1 MFQPLK
7 DLHLVGALILAVIVQ
22 PAGQLIFVPTGMI
35 DAQAQE
41 TREIKEKPKGRR
53 SQVLSKRAFAIVED
67 AQNSLAEEDYI
78 GALSLL
84 QQIRDG
90 AKFSAYEKAVALQT
104 EGFVHADQ
112 GNYAKTIQAFEKA
125 ANSGDL
131 PPRLVSDLIYNLA
144 QLNLAE
150 GRSARALDYI
160 TRWFASVEGEPTADA
175 YGLKAQIHLVMG
187 DLATAEQTVRK
198 ALSKVE
204 EPRQNWTRLLLS
216 VLLQQERYGEA
227 RPILEDAALRWP
239 SVKAFWQQLTAV
251 YYEVKQE
258 ELAFVTQQIMH
269 RQNMLKTSKELSSMA
284 QLYLYHDIPI
294 KAARVLQT
302 GLDDGSIEKT
312 EKNFELLA
320 QAYMHAREWDEAIKP
335 LTAAAEKSDKG
346 RFYEQLGQSYLQ
358 DEKWRDAE
366 QAFVKAL
373 EKGGLRDAANTW
385 LLLGIARTRV
395 EKWDAAIAAFRK
407 AGDDDETA
415 KDAFR
420 WIRSI
425 ERQLAAQKRG

>member
-1 MFQPLK
+1 MHPPFKHFRLVAVLALAVMVQPVVWVGLAPT
-7 DLHLVGALILAVIVQ
+7 GALDV
-22 PAGQLIFVPTGMI
+22 
-35 DAQAQE
+35 QAQE
-41 TREIKEKPKGRR
+41 TRQKKEKPKGRR
-53 SQVLSKRAFAIVED
+53 SKVLSKRAYAIIED
-67 AQNSLAEEDYI
+67 GQNRLAEEDYA
-78 GALSLL
+78 GALSQL
-84 QQIRDG
+84 QKIRDG
-90 AKFSAYEKAVALQT
+90 AKFSAYEKAVAVQT
-104 EGFVHADQ
+104 EGFVNAGQ
-112 GNYAKTIQAFEKA
+112 GDYAKTIQAFEKA

-131 PPRLVSDLIYNLA
+131 PPRVVSDLIYNLA

-160 TRWFASVEGEPTADA
+160 TRWFATVEGEPTADA
-175 YGLKAQIHLVMG
+175 YGLKAQIHLVIE
-187 DLATAEQTVRK
+187 DLTAAEQAVRK

-239 SVKAFWQQLTAV
+239 GVKAFWQQLTAV
-251 YYEVKQE
+251 YYEVDE
-258 ELAFVTQQIMH
+258 EKLAFVTQQIMH
-269 RQNMLKTSKELSSMA
+269 RQKMLKTSKELSSIA

-294 KAARVLQT
+294 KAAAVLQA
-302 GLDDGSIEKT
+302 GLDDGRIEKT
-312 EKNFELLA
+312 EKNYELLA
-320 QAYMHAREWDEAIKP
+320 QAYMHAREWDKAISP

-366 QAFVKAL
+366 QAFVNAL
-373 EKGGLRDAANTW
+373 NKGGLRDAANTW
-385 LLLGIARTRV
+385 LLLGITRTRV

-425 ERQLAAQKRG
+425 ERQLAAQRRG

>member
-1 MFQPLK
+1 MFQPFK
-7 DLHLVGALILAVIVQ
+7 DLHLVGVLTLTVIFQ
-22 PAGQLIFVPTGMI
+22 PAGQLIFVPTGMF

-41 TREIKEKPKGRR
+41 TREKKEKPKGRR

-67 AQNSLAEEDYI
+67 AQNRLAEEDYI

-84 QQIRDG
+84 QQIRDD

-160 TRWFASVEGEPTADA
+160 IRWFATVEGEPTADA

-187 DLATAEQTVRK
+187 DLAAAEQTVRK

-216 VLLQQERYGEA
+216 VLLQQERYSEA

-320 QAYMHAREWDEAIKP
+320 QAYMHAREWDKAIKP

>member
-1 MFQPLK
+1 MFQPFK
-7 DLHLVGALILAVIVQ
+7 DFHLVGVLTLAFIFQ
-22 PAGQLIFVPTGMI
+22 PAGQLIFVPTGML

-41 TREIKEKPKGRR
+41 TREKKEKPKGRR
-53 SQVLSKRAFAIVED
+53 SQVLSKRAFAIVEA
-67 AQNSLAEEDYI
+67 AQNRLAEEDYI

-84 QQIRDG
+84 QQIRNG
-90 AKFSAYEKAVALQT
+90 AKFTAYEKAVALQT

-131 PPRLVSDLIYNLA
+131 PPRVVSDLIYNLA

-187 DLATAEQTVRK
+187 DLAAAEQTVRK

-251 YYEVKQE
+251 YYEAKQE

-269 RQNMLKTSKELSSMA
+269 RQNMLKTSKELASMA

-302 GLDDGSIEKT
+302 GLDEGSIEKT
-312 EKNFELLA
+312 EKNYELLA
-320 QAYMHAREWDEAIKP
+320 QAYMHAREWDKAIKP

-385 LLLGIARTRV
+385 LLLGITRTRV

-407 AGDDDETA
+407 AGDDDATA

>member
-1 MFQPLK
+1 MFQPFK
-7 DLHLVGALILAVIVQ
+7 DFHLVGVLTLAVIFQ
-22 PAGQLIFVPTGMI
+22 PAGQLIFVPTGMF

-41 TREIKEKPKGRR
+41 TREKKEKPRGRR

-67 AQNSLAEEDYI
+67 AQNRLAEKDYI

-90 AKFSAYEKAVALQT
+90 VKFSAYEKAVALQT

-131 PPRLVSDLIYNLA
+131 PPRAVSDLIYNLA

-150 GRSARALDYI
+150 GRGARALDYI
-160 TRWFASVEGEPTADA
+160 TRWFATVEGEPTADA

-187 DLATAEQTVRK
+187 DLAAAEQTVRK

-269 RQNMLKTSKELSSMA
+269 RQNMLKTSKELSSMG

-312 EKNFELLA
+312 EKNYELLA
-320 QAYMHAREWDEAIKP
+320 QAYMHAREWDKAIKP
-335 LTAAAEKSDKG
+335 LTAAAEKSDRG

-373 EKGGLRDAANTW
+373 EKGGLRDTANTW
-385 LLLGIARTRV
+385 LLLGITRTRA

>member
-7 DLHLVGALILAVIVQ
+7 DLHLVGVLTLAVIVQ
-22 PAGQLIFVPTGMI
+22 PAGQLIFVPTGMF

-41 TREIKEKPKGRR
+41 TREKKEKPKGRR
-53 SQVLSKRAFAIVED
+53 SQVLSKRAFAIVEA
-67 AQNSLAEEDYI
+67 AQNRLAEEDYI

-84 QQIRDG
+84 QQIRNG
-90 AKFSAYEKAVALQT
+90 AKFTAYEKAVALQT

-131 PPRLVSDLIYNLA
+131 PPRVVSDLIYNLA

-160 TRWFASVEGEPTADA
+160 IRWFATVEGEPTADA

-187 DLATAEQTVRK
+187 DLAAAEQTVRK

-216 VLLQQERYGEA
+216 VLLQQERYSEA

-312 EKNFELLA
+312 EKNYELLA
-320 QAYMHAREWDEAIKP
+320 QAYMHAREWDKAIKP

-373 EKGGLRDAANTW
+373 EKGGLRDSANTW
-385 LLLGIARTRV
+385 LLLGITRTRV

-425 ERQLAAQKRG
+425 ERQLAAQKRS

>member
-7 DLHLVGALILAVIVQ
+7 DLHLVGVLILAVIVQ

-41 TREIKEKPKGRR
+41 TREKKEKPKGRR

-67 AQNSLAEEDYI
+67 AQNRLAEEDYI

-160 TRWFASVEGEPTADA
+160 IRWFATVEGEPTADA

-187 DLATAEQTVRK
+187 DLAAAEQTVRK

-216 VLLQQERYGEA
+216 VLLQQERYSEA

-251 YYEVKQE
+251 YYEMKQE

-320 QAYMHAREWDEAIKP
+320 QAYMHAREWDKAIKP

-373 EKGGLRDAANTW
+373 EKGGLRDAAKTW

>member
-1 MFQPLK
+1 MFQPFK
-7 DLHLVGALILAVIVQ
+7 DFHLVGVLTLAVIFQ
-22 PAGQLIFVPTGMI
+22 PAGQFIFVPTGMF

-41 TREIKEKPKGRR
+41 IRERKEKPKGRR

-67 AQNSLAEEDYI
+67 AQNRLAERDYV

-104 EGFVHADQ
+104 EGFVHAGQ

-131 PPRLVSDLIYNLA
+131 PPRVVSDLIYNLA

-160 TRWFASVEGEPTADA
+160 TRWFATVEGEPTADA
-175 YGLKAQIHLVMG
+175 YGLKAQIHLVMD
-187 DLATAEQTVRK
+187 DLAAAEQAVRK

-312 EKNFELLA
+312 EKNYELLA
-320 QAYMHAREWDEAIKP
+320 QAYMHAREWDKAIKP

-366 QAFVKAL
+366 QAFVNAL

-385 LLLGIARTRV
+385 LLLGITRTRV

>member
-1 MFQPLK
+1 MFQPFK
-7 DLHLVGALILAVIVQ
+7 EFHLVGFLTLAVIFQ
-22 PAGQLIFVPTGMI
+22 PAGQLIFVPTGMF

-41 TREIKEKPKGRR
+41 TREKKEKPRGRR

-67 AQNSLAEEDYI
+67 AQNRLAEKDYI

-90 AKFSAYEKAVALQT
+90 VKFSAYEKAVALQT

-131 PPRLVSDLIYNLA
+131 PPRAVSDLIYNLA

-150 GRSARALDYI
+150 GRGARALDYI
-160 TRWFASVEGEPTADA
+160 TRWFATVEGEPTADA

-187 DLATAEQTVRK
+187 NLAVAEQTVRK

-269 RQNMLKTSKELSSMA
+269 RQNMLKTSKELSSMG

-312 EKNFELLA
+312 EKNYELLA
-320 QAYMHAREWDEAIKP
+320 QAYMHAREWDKAIKP
-335 LTAAAEKSDKG
+335 LTAAAEKSDRG

-373 EKGGLRDAANTW
+373 EKGGLRDTANTW
-385 LLLGIARTRV
+385 LLLGITRTRA

>member
-1 MFQPLK
+1 MFQPFK
-7 DLHLVGALILAVIVQ
+7 DFHLVGVLTLAVIFQ
-22 PAGQLIFVPTGMI
+22 PAGQFIFVPTGMF

-41 TREIKEKPKGRR
+41 IREKKEKPKGRR

-67 AQNSLAEEDYI
+67 AQNRLAEGDYV

-84 QQIRDG
+84 RQIRDG

-112 GNYAKTIQAFEKA
+112 GNYANTIQAFEKA

-131 PPRLVSDLIYNLA
+131 PPRVVSDLIYNLA

-150 GRSARALDYI
+150 GLSARALDYI
-160 TRWFASVEGEPTADA
+160 TRWFATVEGEPTADA

-187 DLATAEQTVRK
+187 DLAAAEQTVRK

-227 RPILEDAALRWP
+227 RPVLEDAALRWP

-294 KAARVLQT
+294 KAAHVLQN
-302 GLDDGSIEKT
+302 GIDDGSIEKT

-320 QAYMHAREWDEAIKP
+320 QAYMHAREWDKAIKP

-385 LLLGIARTRV
+385 LLLGITRTRV

-415 KDAFR
+415 RDAFR

>member
-1 MFQPLK
+1 MFQPFK
-7 DLHLVGALILAVIVQ
+7 DFHLVGVLTLAFIFQ
-22 PAGQLIFVPTGMI
+22 PAGQLIFVPTGML

-41 TREIKEKPKGRR
+41 TREKKEKPKGRR
-53 SQVLSKRAFAIVED
+53 SQVLSKRAFAIVEA
-67 AQNSLAEEDYI
+67 AQNRLAEEDYI
-78 GALSLL
+78 GAISLL
-84 QQIRDG
+84 QQIRNG
-90 AKFSAYEKAVALQT
+90 AKFTAYEKAIALQT

-144 QLNLAE
+144 QLNLAK

-160 TRWFASVEGEPTADA
+160 IRWFATVEGEPTADA
-175 YGLKAQIHLVMG
+175 YGLKAQIHLVMD
-187 DLATAEQTVRK
+187 DLAAAEQAVRK

-204 EPRQNWTRLLLS
+204 EPQQNWTRLLLS

-239 SVKAFWQQLTAV
+239 SVKVFWQQLTAV
-251 YYEVKQE
+251 YYEAKQE

-312 EKNFELLA
+312 EKNYELLA
-320 QAYMHAREWDEAIKP
+320 QAYMHAREWDKAIKP
-335 LTAAAEKSDKG
+335 LTAAAKKSDKG

-366 QAFVKAL
+366 QAFVNAL

-385 LLLGIARTRV
+385 LLLGITRTRV

-425 ERQLAAQKRG
+425 ERQLAA

>member
-1 MFQPLK
+1 MFQPFK
-7 DLHLVGALILAVIVQ
+7 DFHLVGVLTLAVIFQ
-22 PAGQLIFVPTGMI
+22 PAGQFIFVPTGMF

-41 TREIKEKPKGRR
+41 IREKKEKPKGRR

-67 AQNSLAEEDYI
+67 AQNRLAEGDHV

-112 GNYAKTIQAFEKA
+112 GNYANTIQAFEKA

-131 PPRLVSDLIYNLA
+131 PPRVVSDLIYNLA

-150 GRSARALDYI
+150 GLNARALDYI
-160 TRWFASVEGEPTADA
+160 TRWFATVEGEPTADA

-187 DLATAEQTVRK
+187 DLAAAEQTVRK

-294 KAARVLQT
+294 KAARVLQN
-302 GLDDGSIEKT
+302 GFDDGSIEKT
-312 EKNFELLA
+312 EKNYELLA
-320 QAYMHAREWDEAIKP
+320 QAYMHAREWDKAIKP

-385 LLLGIARTRV
+385 LLLGITRTRV

>member
-41 TREIKEKPKGRR
+41 TREKKEKPKGRR

-67 AQNSLAEEDYI
+67 AQNRLAEEDYI

-160 TRWFASVEGEPTADA
+160 IRWFATVEGEPTADA

-187 DLATAEQTVRK
+187 DLAAAEQTVRK

-251 YYEVKQE
+251 YYEMKQE

-312 EKNFELLA
+312 EKNYELLA
-320 QAYMHAREWDEAIKP
+320 QAYMHAREWDKAIKP

-373 EKGGLRDAANTW
+373 EKGELRDAANTW
-385 LLLGIARTRV
+385 LLLGITRTRV
-395 EKWDAAIAAFRK
+395 KKWDAAIAAFRK

>member
-1 MFQPLK
+1 MFQPFK
-7 DLHLVGALILAVIVQ
+7 DFHLVGVLTLAVIFQ
-22 PAGQLIFVPTGMI
+22 PAGQFIFVPTGMF

-41 TREIKEKPKGRR
+41 IREKKEKPKGRR

-67 AQNSLAEEDYI
+67 AQNRLAERDYV

-112 GNYAKTIQAFEKA
+112 GNYANTIQAFEKA

-131 PPRLVSDLIYNLA
+131 PPRVVSDLIYNLA

-150 GRSARALDYI
+150 GLSERALDYI
-160 TRWFASVEGEPTADA
+160 TRWFATVEGEPTADA

-187 DLATAEQTVRK
+187 DLAAAEQTVRK

-294 KAARVLQT
+294 KAARVLQN
-302 GLDDGSIEKT
+302 GFDDGSIEKT
-312 EKNFELLA
+312 EKNYELLA
-320 QAYMHAREWDEAIKP
+320 QAYMHAREWDKAIKP

-385 LLLGIARTRV
+385 LLLGITRTRV

>member
-1 MFQPLK
+1 MFQPFK
-7 DLHLVGALILAVIVQ
+7 DFYLVGLLTLAIIFQ
-22 PAGQLIFVPTGMI
+22 PASLLIFAPSSMFE
-35 DAQAQE
+35 AQAQE
-41 TREIKEKPKGRR
+41 SREKKEKPKGRR
-53 SQVLSKRAFAIVED
+53 SQVLSKRAFSIVEE
-67 AQNSLAEEDYI
+67 AQNRIAEEDYV
-78 GALSLL
+78 GALL
-84 QQIRDG
+84 QLQEIRDS

-104 EGFVHADQ
+104 EGFVHAGQ
-112 GNYAKTIQAFEKA
+112 GNYANTIQAFEKA

-131 PPRLVSDLIYNLA
+131 PPRVVSDLIYNLA

-150 GRSARALDYI
+150 GLGAPALDYI
-160 TRWFASVEGEPTADA
+160 TRWFATVEGEPTADA
-175 YGLKAQIHLVMG
+175 YGLKGQIHLVMD
-187 DLATAEQTVRK
+187 DLAAAEQAVRK

-258 ELAFVTQQIMH
+258 DLAFVTQQIMH

-312 EKNFELLA
+312 EKNYELLA
-320 QAYMHAREWDEAIKP
+320 QAYMHAREWDKAIKP

-385 LLLGIARTRV
+385 LLLGITRTRV

>member
-41 TREIKEKPKGRR
+41 TREKKEKPKGRR

-160 TRWFASVEGEPTADA
+160 IRWFATVEGEPTADA

-187 DLATAEQTVRK
+187 DLAAAEQTVRK

-216 VLLQQERYGEA
+216 VLLQQERYSEA

-251 YYEVKQE
+251 YYEMKQE